1 MKIKQRL
8 LVFYSNAL
16 VIGTVKTP
24 NNTNSQL
31 DQRSETATRAT
42 GKIRIQHV
50 TKFSARIDPQIHHRA
65 YDNSLQNPI
74 FETVYLLMTYL
85 TTLISSSACH
95 DY

>member
-8 LVFYSNAL
+8 LVFDSNAL

-42 GKIRIQHV
+42 GKIFNRY
-50 TKFSARIDPQIHHRA
+50 R
-65 YDNSLQNPI
+65 NPD
-74 FETVYLLMTYL
+74 
-85 TTLISSSACH
+85 SSSCLR
-95 DY
+95 